1 MELERAL
8 SDLAEVRDR
17 LVHLQRFEGYSGP
30 AAAASGIVAIA
41 AGIVQS
47 RTVPSPSTTQELHLY
62 LVIWLGCLATAL
74 LLNYGAVVAWL
85 IKHRAPGAKSRF
97 RSAALSIAPSVLM
110 GGALTLALIDHAQY
124 ALLPGTWFAFYAIG
138 LFASHGVIP
147 NSAIGIAFGF
157 ALLALLFLATPL
169 TEVALA
175 WWVMPLGFG
184 IGQTGIGLLLW
195 RSRTQG

>member
-17 LVHLQRFEGYSGP
+17 LAHLQRFEGYSGP
-30 AAAASGIVAIA
+30 AAAASGIVALIA
-41 AGIVQS
+41 GGVQFVL
-47 RTVPSPSTTQELHLY
+47 VPHPSGAAALHLY
-62 LVIWLGCLATAL
+62 LIVWLGCLLTAL
-74 LLNYGAVVAWL
+74 LLNYGAVLAWVV
-85 IKHRAPGAKSRF
+85 KHRAPGAKSRF

-110 GGALTLALIDHAQY
+110 GGALTLALIDNGQY
-124 ALLPGTWFAFYAIG
+124 ALLPGTWFGFYAIG

-147 NSAIGIAFGF
+147 DSALAIAFGF
-157 ALLALLFLATPL
+157 ALLAILFLASPL
-169 TEVALA
+169 ASLALA

-195 RSRTQG
+195 RSRTQD